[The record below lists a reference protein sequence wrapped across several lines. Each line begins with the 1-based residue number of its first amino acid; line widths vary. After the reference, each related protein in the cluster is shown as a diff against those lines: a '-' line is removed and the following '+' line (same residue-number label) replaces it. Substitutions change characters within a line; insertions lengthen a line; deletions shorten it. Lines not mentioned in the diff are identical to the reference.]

1 MKLLS
6 LTGILLLA
14 ATISN
19 AQNAYEDALSHANYA
34 YAHTK
39 NAHESNNRH
48 HVIEHSDKAI
58 EAFYEVE
65 ELADKCG
72 CEDAYN
78 AAIDA
83 REYAEK
89 TATQDTWERSR
100 FYAKRAKEHGEKMVS
115 LLNECTP
122 FGKSN
127 TAYVSNDD
135 IKSDIEVQR
144 AALLEKQQSLL
155 LEQKRLEAQIAI
167 QKQKHEEYE
176 AQIQQLAD
184 L

>member
-1 MKLLS
+1 MKIVT
-6 LTGILLLA
+6 LTGILLLS

-39 NAHESNNRH
+39 NAHESNNRD

-100 FYAKRAKEHGEKMVS
+100 FYAKRAREYGEKMIS

-122 FGKSN
+122 FGHID

-135 IKSDIEVQR
+135 SQNDIEKQR
-144 AALLEKQQSLL
+144 SILLQKQQTLA

-167 QKQKHEEYE
+167 QKQKQGEFE
-176 AQIQQLAD
+176 QQLQQLAD